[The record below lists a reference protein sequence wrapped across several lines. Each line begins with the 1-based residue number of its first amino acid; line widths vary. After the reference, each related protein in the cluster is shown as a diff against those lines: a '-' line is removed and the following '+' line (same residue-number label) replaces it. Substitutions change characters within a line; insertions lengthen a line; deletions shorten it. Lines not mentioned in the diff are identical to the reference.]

1 MHSGLTKRL
10 VDEGLLTADA
20 AAEAET
26 RARREGKPLV
36 NYLSD
41 RRQVT
46 PKALAMLTAHEFGVP
61 VVDLAAI
68 EIDRATVELVDEEL
82 LVRYQILPLYKRG
95 NRLFVGVADP
105 TQALGLDQIKF
116 HTGLGVEPIV
126 VEVDKLGQALEVALD
141 AQSYVLKALA
151 DADLDQVEIGASETE
166 GGAAAEVDVDEAP
179 VVRFVNKI
187 LLDAI
192 HKGASDIHFEPYEN
206 TYRVR
211 LRIDGVLKEIASPPL
226 NLAPRVAARLKVM
239 SRLDISERRLPQD
252 GRTKMKLSRNR
263 HIDFRV
269 STCPTLYGEKTVL
282 RILDQAA
289 TRLSIDVL
297 GMEDEQ
303 KELFLQAIHRPYGM
317 VLVTGPTGSG
327 KTVTMYTALGILNNN
342 NINIS
347 TVEDPV
353 EIFLPGIN
361 QVNVNPKIG
370 LTFAST
376 LRAFLRQ
383 DPDVIMIG
391 EIRDQE
397 TAEIAIKAAQTGH
410 MVFSTLHTNDAPQSL
425 TRLLNMGIEPYNIT
439 SAVSLVLAQ
448 RLVRRLCPHCKR
460 PRTTPGEELRAAGF
474 ASKLIDQATLFSA
487 VGCERC
493 SDGYKGRVA
502 IYQVMPITEAIE
514 RIIMGGGDALAV
526 DAQAR
531 TEGVLDLRQAGYVKA
546 MRGITTLE
554 EIARVTLE

>member
-1 MHSGLTKRL
+1 MHNGLAERL
-10 VDEGLLTADA
+10 VREGLLAPDV
-20 AAEAET
+20 AEQAQL
-26 RARREGKPLV
+26 RAQREGKPLV
-36 NYLSD
+36 YYLTD
-41 RRQVT
+41 QRQVH
-46 PKALAMLTAHEFGVP
+46 ARDLAMATAREFGVP
-61 VVDLAAI
+61 VLDLQTI
-68 EIDRATVELVDEEL
+68 DIDRNVVELVDEEL
-82 LVRYQILPLYKRG
+82 LIRYQLLPLFKRG
-95 NRLFVGVADP
+95 NRLFVGIADP
-105 TQALGLDQIKF
+105 TQTMGLDQIKF
-116 HTGLGVEPIV
+116 HTGLSVEPIV
-126 VEVDKLGQALEVALD
+126 VEADKLSQALEAALD

-151 DADLDQVEIGASETE
+151 DADLEQIEIGGADADA
-166 GGAAAEVDVDEAP
+166 GGAELDVDDAP

-187 LLDAI
+187 LLDAV

-211 LRIDGVLKEIASPPL
+211 MRIDGVLKEFAAPPL

-297 GMEDEQ
+297 GLEEPQ
-303 KELFLQAIHRPYGM
+303 KELFLHTIHRPYGM

-327 KTVTMYTALGILNNN
+327 KTVTMYTALSILNNSH
-342 NINIS
+342 INIS

-361 QVNVNPKIG
+361 QVNVNPRIG
-370 LTFAST
+370 LSFANT
-376 LRAFLRQ
+376 LRSFLRQ
-383 DPDVIMIG
+383 DPDVIMVG

-425 TRLLNMGIEPYNIT
+425 TRLLNMGIEPYNIV

-448 RLVRRLCPHCKR
+448 RLVRRLCPHCKQ
-460 PRTTPGEELRAAGF
+460 PRSAPLEQLRAAGF
-474 ASKLIDQATLFSA
+474 SAQHIEHATLFYA

-502 IYQVMPITEAIE
+502 IYQVMPVSDAMAQL
-514 RIIMGGGDALAV
+514 IMAGGDALAL

-531 TEGVLDLRQAGYVKA
+531 AEGVLDLRQAGFVKA